1 MKHVTPPAPIVRE
14 RKLTVIV
21 IMSGNILLDIA
32 GPVDVFVTAGKILA
46 AQGATDDHDIVLAS
60 PGRATQIICSAGI
73 QLNCT
78 TSVLDIQ
85 SPIDTLL
92 VAGYSNEAEN
102 NEYYTDFYAWLSLT
116 ARHIR
121 RIGSVCVGAFAL
133 ARAGLLNGKQVTT
146 HWEYCEQLQNSYPE
160 VQVNPNPFFIKDENI
175 YTSGGVSSGMDL
187 ALALIEEDHG
197 KSLAIQVARK
207 LVIYLTRPGSQASF
221 GALLPGYAIH
231 GTLAG
236 QLRTWIVKHA
246 HTNIGVVELAAQV
259 NMSTR
264 HFSRMFTRETGLS
277 PAKFVEKLRV
287 EIARKYLED
296 SPLSIESIAEKCG
309 FGGLISMRRI
319 FLRQLLLSPADYR
332 KTFQTALKKDHR

>member
-1 MKHVTPPAPIVRE
+1 MKQVTPPAPDVRE

-46 AQGATDDHDIVLAS
+46 AQAATNDYDVVLAS

-85 SPIDTLL
+85 QPIDTLL
-92 VAGYSNEAEN
+92 VAGYNNEAEN
-102 NEYYTDFYAWLSLT
+102 NQYYRDFYAWLDIT
-116 ARHIR
+116 AKHIR

-133 ARAGLLNGKQVTT
+133 ARAGLLNGRQATT
-146 HWEYCEQLQNSYPE
+146 HWEYCEQLQNSFPGI
-160 VQVNPNPFFIKDENI
+160 QVNPNPFFIKDENI

-197 KSLAIQVARK
+197 KALATQVARK
-207 LVIYLTRPGSQASF
+207 LVIYLKRPGSQASF
-221 GALLPGYAIH
+221 CALLPGYALH
-231 GTLAG
+231 NTLAG

-246 HTNIGVVELAAQV
+246 HTHIGVVELAAQV
-259 NMSTR
+259 NMSPR
-264 HFSRMFTRETGLS
+264 HFSRLFTRETGLS

-296 SPLSIESIAEKCG
+296 SSLSIDAIAEKCG
-309 FGGLISMRRI
+309 LGGLVSMRRI
-319 FLRQLLLSPADYR
+319 FLRQLLLSPSDYR
-332 KTFQTALKKDHR
+332 KTFRTALEKDHR